1 MKIGFY
7 DSLLLLPLPMLLLQ
21 QLLLLLQSLVTL
33 LLALLSRL
41 LLPQLTLPA
50 FDTAVTIAAATLA
63 TAKGS
68 FTLQAEQSGIN
79 FYILL
84 NVQRL
89 SCLHRELSGTLGKF
103 GRIFCCSQLA
113 ILHRSINMTKKPSTK
128 VNKGDKDQIVHSS
141 GTIQR

>member
-68 FTLQAEQSGIN
+68 FTLQAEQSG
-79 FYILL
+79 
-84 NVQRL
+84 
-89 SCLHRELSGTLGKF
+89 
-103 GRIFCCSQLA
+103 
-113 ILHRSINMTKKPSTK
+113 
-128 VNKGDKDQIVHSS
+128 
-141 GTIQR
+141 